1 MHSRYSEPNGRGVAE
16 VISDIKDELKS
27 FFETRIQLFT
37 SEMRQ
42 KIKNS
47 KAGVVYAAIA
57 LALGW
62 VGFIMLTLALVAL
75 ITVAFQGSAY
85 AWFFGFLIVA
95 VVWMAFAGMLAIAAI
110 RQFKDLAPRE
120 TIKVLQQDKV
130 WLQHEARTQ
139 V

>member
-1 MHSRYSEPNGRGVAE
+1 MHSRYSEPNGRSVAD

-27 FFETRIQLFT
+27 FFETRIQLFA
-37 SEMRQ
+37 SEMRE

-47 KAGVVYAAIA
+47 RAGVIYAAIA

-62 VGFIMLTLALVAL
+62 VGFLMFTLAVVAL

-95 VVWMAFAGMLAIAAI
+95 FVWLAFAGMLAFAAI
-110 RQFKDLAPRE
+110 RYFKDLAPKE

-130 WLQHEARTQ
+130 WLQQEARTQ
-139 V
+139 G